1 MNPSTP
7 RLTRSAHMIYAAL
20 RQQPWLLCAA
30 VLMVALVSTYV
41 HVLNDQVA
49 RGERL
54 RQAWA
59 PAGGAAAQPGT
70 EPTWLADA
78 AAPPPAGPDTGR

>member
-1 MNPSTP
+1 MNPSTAP
-7 RLTRSAHMIYAAL
+7 LSRTAHQAYTAL
-20 RQQPWLLCAA
+20 RQRPWLLCAA

-59 PAGGAAAQPGT
+59 PGGVAAAQPGA